1 MPVDRLCVGATPE
14 HFTDHERRIVENFV
28 TTETPGMI
36 SVIMPCFNA
45 EQFLAE
51 AISSALLQNDGR
63 VELIVIDDG
72 STDGSRAL
80 LKELAAANQGQMQV
94 LHQTNRGPYP
104 ARNLGLRRARGAYIA
119 FLDADDYWH
128 PGCLGKLRAAIDEA
142 KADVAYCGWQNIG
155 ASLTGDEPYVPPCYE
170 HGDTVVS
177 FLKSCPWPIH
187 AALVRHEVIRAVGG
201 FSERYFSSMDYDFW
215 LRILAHTRRMTR
227 VAEVLAFYR
236 WHGQGQISS
245 TNWRQVIDAWQVR
258 RDFVKYHPQLIGH
271 IPSTAL
277 SDLVDGAILKAA
289 YRAYWRRDFN
299 SAQPLFRKA
308 LALGRIRWPDLKYAF
323 PSLLPP
329 PIYRS
334 LLRAIDGE
342 KPRE

>member
-1 MPVDRLCVGATPE
+1 VN
-14 HFTDHERRIVENFV
+14 TD
-28 TTETPGMI
+28 TPGLI

-45 EQFLAE
+45 ERFVADAVNSVLP
-51 AISSALLQNDGR
+51 QNRGR
-63 VELIVIDDG
+63 VELIVVDDG
-72 STDGSRAL
+72 STDGSREVLSAL
-80 LKELAAANQGQMQV
+80 VAANPGQIQV
-94 LHQTNRGPYP
+94 LHEANRGPYP

-119 FLDADDYWH
+119 FLDADDYWD
-128 PGCLGKLRAAIDEA
+128 PGCLEKLRAAIDEA
-142 KADVAYCGWQNIG
+142 EADVAYCGWQNVGVG
-155 ASLTGDEPYVPPCYE
+155 APGTEPYVPPRYE
-170 HGDTVVS
+170 IGDAALS
-177 FLKSCPWPIH
+177 FLGSCPWPIH

-245 TNWRQVIDAWQVR
+245 TNWRQVIDAWRVR
-258 RDFVKYHPQLIGH
+258 RDFVKDHPQLIGH

-289 YRAYWRRDFN
+289 YRAYWRRDLN

-334 LLRAIDGE
+334 LLRVIDGK
-342 KPRE
+342 KPRA

>member
-1 MPVDRLCVGATPE
+1 
-14 HFTDHERRIVENFV
+14 
-28 TTETPGMI
+28 
-36 SVIMPCFNA
+36 MPCFNA
-45 EQFLAE
+45 EPFLAD
-51 AISSALLQNDGR
+51 AVGSALPQNDGQ

-72 STDGSRAL
+72 STDGSREL
-80 LKELAAANQGQMQV
+80 LKELAAANPEKIHV

-104 ARNLGLRRARGAYIA
+104 ARNLGLRHARGAYIA
-119 FLDADDYWH
+119 FLDADDYWD
-128 PGCLGKLRAAIDEA
+128 PGCLEKLRAAIDEA
-142 KADVAYCGWQNIG
+142 EADVAYCGWQNIG
-155 ASLTGDEPYVPPCYE
+155 VSLTGDEPYVPPFYE
-170 HGDTVVS
+170 NEDAVVS

-187 AALVRHEVIRAVGG
+187 AALVRHEVIRTVGG

-245 TNWRQVIDAWQVR
+245 TNWRQVIDAWRVR
-258 RDFVKYHPQLIGH
+258 RDFVKDHPELIKH
-271 IPSTAL
+271 IPRTAL
-277 SDLVDGAILKAA
+277 SELVDGVVLKAA
-289 YRAYWRRDFN
+289 YRAYWRRDLN

-308 LALGRIRWPDLKYAF
+308 LALGRIRWPDLKYAV

-334 LLRAIDGE
+334 LLRIIDGE